1 MVEEFNIIKEGLKK
15 EGIVYI
21 DMLKDEL
28 TFQKHRASDKLYK
41 GFRDRVITRGDS
53 IVLQIANS
61 TPYMWLVNDG
71 KESGI
76 RASYQAISAWALQK
90 QDKGYITFAN
100 EFALNN
106 FIQKVKHNLEEQY
119 FTKDGDRT
127 VPPFG
132 YKRYFFI
139 DIVIDRIKK
148 TKLKKIEDDIN
159 RQLVKSLGLDKKEKV
174 VKLNIA

>member
-1 MVEEFNIIKEGLKK
+1 MGEFKRIKDSLEK

-21 DMLKDEL
+21 KMLQDEL
-28 TFQKHRASDKLYK
+28 AFQKHRASDKLYK
-41 GFRDRVITRGDS
+41 GFRYRVTERGDS
-53 IVLQIANS
+53 IVLQITNS

-119 FTKDGDRT
+119 FTKSGDRN

-139 DIVIDRIKK
+139 DIVIDRIKR
-148 TKLKKIEDDIN
+148 TKIKKIEDDIN
-159 RQLVKSLGLDKKEKV
+159 RQISESLGMKKKEKV
-174 VKLNIA
+174 VKLNIG